1 MKTTTAPK
9 ISLPLLALVALAILP
24 SGGCG
29 SSSNAPM
36 LVTMFTYAP
45 MSGPSPSVTTELG
58 PTSTVNIAEIDV
70 YATDVLDVLTAGFT
84 LDYDPATVS
93 FRDFDTA
100 ASHLASDGTMIQ
112 PFVQLTGAGQV
123 TVGVTRLGATGI
135 DFNGR
140 QLIIR
145 IRFTRVIDNG
155 VSALTFGNNELL
167 DSMTPP
173 QPITGVQWFGGSF
186 QVN

>member
-1 MKTTTAPK
+1 MKTTAGPK
-9 ISLPLLALVALAILP
+9 ISLPLLALAVLAMLL

-29 SSSNAPM
+29 SSSNVPM
-36 LVTMFTYAP
+36 LVTMFTYVP
-45 MSGPSPSVTTELG
+45 MNGPSPSVTTELG
-58 PTSTVNIAEIDV
+58 PASTVTVAEIDI

-93 FRDFDTA
+93 FRDFDTTG
-100 ASHLASDGTMIQ
+100 SHLTSDGTTIQ
-112 PFVQLTGAGQV
+112 PFAQLTGAGQV
-123 TVGVTRLGATGI
+123 TVGVTRLGASGI

-140 QLIIR
+140 QLLIR
-145 IRFTRVIDNG
+145 IRFTRVTDNG

-173 QPITGVQWFGGSF
+173 QPISGVQWFGGSF